1 MIAPLDPSHNARLF
15 ETHPSLE
22 DESNDSGYNEYHYED
37 YPPVGENAKEV
48 TLIEESVSSDLGPD
62 GAIAKTMSRYE
73 DRDSQRKMAALIA
86 RLYNEGGV
94 GLLEAGTG
102 VGKSLGYLVPALRW
116 AAQNNERTVVSTNT
130 INLQEQLVGKD
141 LPFLQKAIG
150 GEQPVKFALLKGWRN
165 YLCKLRLAQAS
176 TFGTSLVEDDFAK
189 SFNAVV
195 EWAND
200 TTDGSLTSLNTPP
213 KPEVWDEVS
222 AEPDLCTRN
231 KCAYF
236 NDCFLFKARREA
248 LQAQVIVVNHHLLM
262 SDVAVRRAQGN
273 WDDNAVIPLYS
284 RVVIDEGHHLEDAAA
299 AHLGS
304 TTTRRALARMF
315 GRLDRRGRGLIS
327 TLVELLSG
335 KNDLLSSASLDI
347 VNKNIIPSLKAARE
361 RSELLF
367 NMLFTVLA
375 ESDQQV
381 MRLTDE
387 FMKHPIWG
395 NGLTIALTDI
405 LREIQNLESALTRIR
420 ERLEGAEKRDDK
432 VSAIINELR
441 GVVRRLEGAGDA
453 IRMGLRPPIDAEP
466 SVRWIELKGKDGNVG
481 IATVPIDMAPI
492 LREDLFDQVKTAV
505 VTSATL
511 AADGKFDFV
520 ADRLGLT
527 QSTHVTVSAE
537 FPSPFN
543 YEQNAILAIPTNIEE
558 PTIRSDAH
566 ARAVRKIVVD
576 VVRASGGGV
585 FALFTSHREVRA
597 AAAALRAEGID
608 SEFLLLVHGEHSRE
622 SIISTFRESRN
633 AVLLGT
639 ASYWEG
645 VDVPGTALRALIIA
659 KLPFRVPSEPVTAA
673 QCEAIDARGGNSFA
687 EYMLPHAS
695 LRLKQGFGRLIRSAT
710 DRGVVVLADPRVT
723 TKRYGHALVNSL
735 PPAKRLI
742 GNWEQILITIRQ
754 FYG

>member
-22 DESNDSGYNEYHYED
+22 DESDGSGYNEYDYED
-37 YPPVGENAKEV
+37 YPVGENAKEV

-62 GAIAKTMSRYE
+62 GAIARTMSRYE

-248 LQAQVIVVNHHLLM
+248 LQAQIIVVNHHLLM